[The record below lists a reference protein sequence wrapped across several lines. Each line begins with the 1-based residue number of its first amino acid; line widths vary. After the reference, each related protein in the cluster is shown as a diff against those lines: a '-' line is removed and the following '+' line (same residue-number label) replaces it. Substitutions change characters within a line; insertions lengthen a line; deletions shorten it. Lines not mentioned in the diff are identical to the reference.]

1 MLEGKKMRR
10 VFFLHIILVVIGF
23 NLNLLLKLSLYPPI
37 TTYYNNLPR
46 RIFCGHNI
54 FLFYKRIIKFWK
66 IEKRILK

>member
-37 TTYYNNLPR
+37 TT
-46 RIFCGHNI
+46 ITICHVGF
-54 FLFYKRIIKFWK
+54 FVDIISFFF
-66 IEKRILK
+66 IREL